1 MLLPAVCVS
10 RAEVHP
16 TNASWELESCYCSGS
31 RREAPTCVTGTQLSG
46 LYGTAGFFEEGG
58 MMLTNWQVFFIA
70 FPLWVFAVTLIV
82 FLFLILQALRK
93 YGDEIKKSL
102 EDLQVD
108 IKQITSSAATEV
120 PEILRNASETS
131 EEVKQITSNLKQFSA
146 VLPYVVRP
154 NWTTLL

>member
-1 MLLPAVCVS
+1 LASVFYRFSALGICRYANCVS
-10 RAEVHP
+10 
-16 TNASWELESCYCSGS
+16 L
-31 RREAPTCVTGTQLSG
+31 
-46 LYGTAGFFEEGG
+46 
-58 MMLTNWQVFFIA
+58 
-70 FPLWVFAVTLIV
+70 
-82 FLFLILQALRK
+82 LILQALRK

-154 NWTTLL
+154 NWTTVALKVLPSVLSFLHIGKGKKVNNTKGCLACY

>member
-1 MLLPAVCVS
+1 L
-10 RAEVHP
+10 
-16 TNASWELESCYCSGS
+16 AS
-31 RREAPTCVTGTQLSG
+31 V
-46 LYGTAGFFEEGG
+46 
-58 MMLTNWQVFFIA
+58 FIA

-120 PEILRNASETS
+120 RKS
-131 EEVKQITSNLKQFSA
+131 
-146 VLPYVVRP
+146 
-154 NWTTLL
+154 

>member
-1 MLLPAVCVS
+1 
-10 RAEVHP
+10 
-16 TNASWELESCYCSGS
+16 
-31 RREAPTCVTGTQLSG
+31 
-46 LYGTAGFFEEGG
+46 

-154 NWTTLL
+154 NWTTVALRMLPSVLSFLHIGKGKKVK